1 MTRLEQLQAFLS
13 EEPNDPF
20 LKYAIAT
27 EYKSM
32 NDLEKALETFQSLI
46 EAHPDYVPTYYH
58 LGKVLEELNRNE
70 EAVRVYEKGIQV
82 AMQMKDHH
90 AARELREALQQLTF

>member
-1 MTRLEQLQAFLS
+1 MTRLEQLQAFLQ

-32 NDLEKALETFQSLI
+32 NELEKALQSFQSLV

-58 LGKVLEELNRNE
+58 LGKTLEELDRNE
-70 EAVRVYEKGIQV
+70 EAIQVYEKGIQM
-82 AMQMKDHH
+82 AIQMKDRH
-90 AARELREALQQLTF
+90 AERELREALQQLIF

>member
-32 NDLEKALETFQSLI
+32 NDLEKAIETFQSLV
-46 EAHPDYVPTYYH
+46 EANPDYVPTYYH
-58 LGKVLEELNRNE
+58 LGKSLEELNRTD
-70 EAVRVYEKGIQV
+70 EAIEVYEMGIQI
-82 AMQMKDHH
+82 AMKMKDHH